1 VQEYT
6 DEFHKTQL
14 MLSIPL
20 HTEETLMNYIGGLP
34 SDIHNIVLMFGTTN
48 VDEIFVQETYIESG
62 KT

>member
-14 MLSIPL
+14 RLSIPL

-34 SDIHNIVLMFGTTN
+34 SYIHNIVLMFGPTN
-48 VDEIFVQETYIESG
+48 VDEIFVQ
-62 KT
+62 